1 MAGHRFVK
9 EYARYVQKRARAC
22 MLIDPWKKQGII
34 YRCEQVIK
42 AYENFNISESEAI
55 AALLSAYN
63 RKDEEE

>member
-1 MAGHRFVK
+1 MKGYRFVK

-22 MLIDPWKKQGII
+22 VLMDPWKKQGII

-42 AYENFNISESEAI
+42 AYEKANITESEAM

-63 RKDEEE
+63 RKEEEE